1 MSSKKVSSKK
11 QQDYAVSIP
20 ERQQILEFLQE
31 ANKPR
36 SLKHIA
42 EAMGMVHSDERAA
55 LNKRLKAMLRDG
67 EIIKNRREGYGLV
80 AKMDLLRGT
89 VIGHGDGYGFLR
101 PDNRDED
108 LFLPVKE
115 MRSLLH
121 GDRVLVRIAG
131 TNRKNQSEA
140 AVVEILERANTQVVG
155 RYFREGKIGYVTPD
169 NSRLHQDVF
178 IPSGYGGKAKSGQY
192 VVAAITRQPD
202 RHTQPVGKVIEIL
215 EQGSPVEMA
224 TDIAIRAYAIPWQ
237 WPDEVTEEIAGM
249 GMEFAD
255 RKAPRK
261 DLRELDFVT
270 IDGEDARDFDDA
282 VFCARTA
289 AGWKLYVAIADVSSF
304 VLPGTAL
311 DMEAAKRGTS
321 VYFLQRVI
329 PMLPEILSN
338 DLCSL
343 KPGIDRFCMVCEM
356 DVDSRG
362 SISQSTFY
370 QAVIKSSRRM
380 TYTEMAAVIDAGE
393 DKTRKQSTSLIDTL
407 LDLHELYRLMHK
419 GRQKRGV
426 LDFQTTES
434 YMEFNE
440 QGRVEN
446 VRLMIRNDAHRLI
459 EEFMLAANISAAAL
473 LLQHEI
479 PVLFRNHD
487 RPTQEKLADVHEFLA
502 GFGLQLDGGKEPVAA
517 DYARL
522 LDQVK
527 TREDAHLFETV
538 LLRSMALAVYEDTNK
553 GHFGLAF
560 EAYTHFTS
568 PIRRYPDL
576 LVHRAIR
583 HIISKAPY
591 PYTRTEMH
599 SLGES
604 CSMAERR
611 AEEASRDVL
620 QRMKCEFM
628 QDKIGELFTGTV
640 SAVTAFGLFVEL
652 DEIFIEGLLHVTALP
667 NDYYHFDA
675 VGRRMTGERTGKVYR
690 LGDRIKIKVV
700 RVAVEDKKIDFDF
713 VNESEPGMVNQ
724 LSAL

>member
-1 MSSKKVSSKK
+1 
-11 QQDYAVSIP
+11 
-20 ERQQILEFLQE
+20 
-31 ANKPR
+31 
-36 SLKHIA
+36 
-42 EAMGMVHSDERAA
+42 
-55 LNKRLKAMLRDG
+55 
-67 EIIKNRREGYGLV
+67 
-80 AKMDLLRGT
+80 
-89 VIGHGDGYGFLR
+89 
-101 PDNRDED
+101 
-108 LFLPVKE
+108 
-115 MRSLLH
+115 
-121 GDRVLVRIAG
+121 
-131 TNRKNQSEA
+131 
-140 AVVEILERANTQVVG
+140 
-155 RYFREGKIGYVTPD
+155 
-169 NSRLHQDVF
+169 
-178 IPSGYGGKAKSGQY
+178 
-192 VVAAITRQPD
+192 
-202 RHTQPVGKVIEIL
+202 
-215 EQGSPVEMA
+215 
-224 TDIAIRAYAIPWQ
+224 
-237 WPDEVTEEIAGM
+237 
-249 GMEFAD
+249 
-255 RKAPRK
+255 
-261 DLRELDFVT
+261 
-270 IDGEDARDFDDA
+270 
-282 VFCARTA
+282 
-289 AGWKLYVAIADVSSF
+289 
-304 VLPGTAL
+304 
-311 DMEAAKRGTS
+311 
-321 VYFLQRVI
+321 
-329 PMLPEILSN
+329 
-338 DLCSL
+338 
-343 KPGIDRFCMVCEM
+343 
-356 DVDSRG
+356 
-362 SISQSTFY
+362 
-370 QAVIKSSRRM
+370 M

-591 PYTRTEMH
+591 PYTRTEML
-599 SLGES
+599 SLGDS